1 MVFLKLFD
9 LRALYTVTMIE
20 DPEMYVISIVSML
33 YLLFQEIKIEE
44 IKTIAH
50 ITCKQDNIFL
60 FKTYFLKISE
70 NIFFCMFAYF
80 FNN

>member
-20 DPEMYVISIVSML
+20 DPEMYLISIVCML
-33 YLLFQEIKIEE
+33 YLLFLEIKIEE

-50 ITCKQDNIFL
+50 ITCK
-60 FKTYFLKISE
+60 
-70 NIFFCMFAYF
+70 
-80 FNN
+80 